1 MNDDDADGR
10 HVLCQAKNHRENS
23 DRPKNSIAHAPRTV
37 NLSNSSERHTST
49 GRSSDG
55 KREGRSSV
63 LFGRPSG
70 PLRSATSALANERYF
85 CATALVATPPPA
97 DCTQTV
103 VGEKAIV
110 LRNAQAPAL
119 TGVVAMRVPVQAPPT
134 AGPLWIA
141 TLAAKVPLASAVVV
155 PSTRS

>member
-1 MNDDDADGR
+1 MNDDDVDGR
-10 HVLCQAKNHRENS
+10 HVLCQAKNHRENRTAKKFHS
-23 DRPKNSIAHAPRTV
+23 SRAEDRESFKLFRTTQLDRKIA
-37 NLSNSSERHTST
+37 
-49 GRSSDG
+49 DG
-55 KREGRSSV
+55 KGEGRSSV

-70 PLRSATSALANERYF
+70 PLRSATSALADELYF

-97 DCTQTV
+97 DFTQTV

-110 LRNAQAPAL
+110 LRNAQVPAL

-141 TLAAKVPLASAVVV
+141 TLAAKVPLAS
-155 PSTRS
+155 